1 MRRLLLASGNRDKL
15 SELTALLADVPV
27 QLLTPVDVG
36 LDDLDVLEDGA
47 DYAANAALKAAA
59 FSQASGLP
67 CLADDS
73 GLEVAALGGAPGVH
87 SARLSPG
94 DDAQRRARL
103 LELLAGH
110 PQPWTARFVSTVC
123 LALPGDPQPQQHFA
137 QGECRGEIVAQ
148 ERGVGGFGYDPIFV
162 VAGTGRTMAE
172 FSFREKNKLS
182 HRADAVTKIKPQLR
196 AAFGLDGTL

>member
-27 QLLTPVDVG
+27 KLLTPADVG

-123 LALPGDPQPQQHFA
+123 LALPGAPQQHFA

-172 FSFREKNKLS
+172 FSFREKNQLS
-182 HRADAVTKIKPQLR
+182 HRADAVAKIKPQLR